1 MGIKILAIHD
11 GHNASAAVFDGRRL
25 VSAISEERLNREK
38 FYWGFPTLSIAQAL
52 SDAGMEMDDIE
63 AIAVSHLG
71 AGAYARRKLSALSTY
86 DPRFF
91 LGHLYNVFVS
101 FARERTIRKLAGRR
115 EVYFCD
121 HHRAHAASAYY
132 FGESDE
138 ALVVTIDALGD
149 QLSHTAYEVKNDVW
163 KPLAYGGASA
173 SLGAFYASVTE
184 GLGFRANRHEGKVV
198 GLAALGDPDGAKE
211 YISDLVTLD
220 TDGLS
225 FRRAP
230 YASMKGAVERALR
243 NGVSRE
249 SIAACAQNKLEELV
263 IAHVRA
269 LLKKTDVR
277 YLVCAGGVFANV
289 KLNQRLLEECGVED
303 FFIQPAMGDEGL
315 VLGAALAYL
324 SARGETGLVAPLD
337 SLYLGNAASESDV
350 RRAAQAAGL
359 AVEELN
365 DPARDTAHLVT
376 TGRIVGWFDGRMEFG
391 PRALGHRSILADPRT
406 RGINEILNTRLHRS
420 DFMPFAPSV
429 LAERATEIFDVRG
442 AKLAAEFMTITMNVR
457 PAWRERVP
465 AIVHADHTA
474 RPQLV
479 ERGRNPHYYDV
490 IQAFAEHTGI
500 PLVLNTSFNIHEEPI
515 VSSAEDALR
524 SLRVGAVDCIVF
536 NNKYL
541 VRGEKS
547 RA

>member
-1 MGIKILAIHD
+1 
-11 GHNASAAVFDGRRL
+11 
-25 VSAISEERLNREK
+25 
-38 FYWGFPTLSIAQAL
+38 
-52 SDAGMEMDDIE
+52 
-63 AIAVSHLG
+63 
-71 AGAYARRKLSALSTY
+71 
-86 DPRFF
+86 
-91 LGHLYNVFVS
+91 
-101 FARERTIRKLAGRR
+101 
-115 EVYFCD
+115 
-121 HHRAHAASAYY
+121 
-132 FGESDE
+132 
-138 ALVVTIDALGD
+138 
-149 QLSHTAYEVKNDVW
+149 
-163 KPLAYGGASA
+163 
-173 SLGAFYASVTE
+173 
-184 GLGFRANRHEGKVV
+184 
-198 GLAALGDPDGAKE
+198 
-211 YISDLVTLD
+211 
-220 TDGLS
+220 
-225 FRRAP
+225 
-230 YASMKGAVERALR
+230 
-243 NGVSRE
+243 
-249 SIAACAQNKLEELV
+249 
-263 IAHVRA
+263 
-269 LLKKTDVR
+269 
-277 YLVCAGGVFANV
+277 
-289 KLNQRLLEECGVED
+289 
-303 FFIQPAMGDEGL
+303 
-315 VLGAALAYL
+315 
-324 SARGETGLVAPLD
+324 
-337 SLYLGNAASESDV
+337 
-350 RRAAQAAGL
+350 
-359 AVEELN
+359 N

-465 AIVHADHTA
+465 AIVHMDNTA